1 MFPYKEVFDLVEQSR
16 LERSGLSLPEFEA
29 WGMKWK
35 ELHEREFSDSDYYRK
50 LVHIIFYAGFRAETV
65 TDHLEII
72 DSYFSDYHKVADYD
86 EESIQAIMN
95 DTAMIRNERKIRA
108 CVKNAQ
114 VFREIVGEAGSF
126 KGYLDSFENTE
137 CLYEDIKKRFAHMG
151 QITSYHF
158 LTDIGADVLKP
169 DRVITRIFSR
179 LGLIQNEKQIHEAVE
194 QGKRF
199 SEATGHPIRYI
210 DIIFVGLSLIHI

>member
-1 MFPYKEVFDLVEQSR
+1 
-16 LERSGLSLPEFEA
+16 
-29 WGMKWK
+29 MKWK

-50 LVHIIFYAGFRAETV
+50 LVHIIYAGFRAETV

-114 VFREIVGEAGSF
+114 VFR
-126 KGYLDSFENTE
+126 
-137 CLYEDIKKRFAHMG
+137 R
-151 QITSYHF
+151 
-158 LTDIGADVLKP
+158 
-169 DRVITRIFSR
+169 
-179 LGLIQNEKQIHEAVE
+179 
-194 QGKRF
+194 
-199 SEATGHPIRYI
+199 
-210 DIIFVGLSLIHI
+210 